1 MDSFNFYEDPL
12 YADAYSKLEFPGTY
26 YLAFRD
32 LPGILAQYVK
42 GKRAIDFGCG
52 AGRSTRFLRK
62 LGFDAAGVD
71 VSEEMI
77 QKARLIDPHGDY
89 CLITDGDFTGFE
101 QCAYD
106 LVLSAFTFDNVPT
119 TDKVRLL
126 TGLRHLLKSGG
137 TMVNLVSSPEIYT
150 HEWASFSTKNYPEN
164 RAARSGGE
172 VRILNTAIADARPV
186 VDIVVT
192 DESYREMYAQAELEV
207 AGMYK
212 PLGKDGEPFAWVNEK
227 SIAPW
232 VIYVLQRKGACI

>member
-32 LPGILAQYVK
+32 LPAILAQYVK

-62 LGFDAAGVD
+62 LGFDAVGMD
-71 VSEEMI
+71 VSEEMV
-77 QKARLIDPHGDY
+77 QKARRIDPDGDY
-89 CLITDGDFTGFE
+89 CLISDGDFSGFE
-101 QCAYD
+101 DGAFD

-119 TDKVRLL
+119 MDKVRLL
-126 TGLRHLLKSGG
+126 SGLGRLLHPGG

-150 HEWASFSTKNYPEN
+150 HEWASFSTKNHPEN
-164 RAARSGGE
+164 KLARSGDE

-192 DESYREMYAQAELEV
+192 DESYREMYARSELEV
-207 AGMYK
+207 VNMFK
-212 PLGKDGEPFAWVNEK
+212 PLGKEDEPFSWVNEK
-227 SIAPW
+227 TIAPW
-232 VIYVLQRKGACI
+232 VIYVLQRKASNI